1 MALSERVS
9 PFTAPNFDVF
19 APARRSDDRGVILGA
34 PLDGGQSY
42 TPWIGLST
50 VRELALKHA
59 DRVGL
64 VEAERLADVEE
75 AFSRAQ
81 REVKRLNDRVAELEA
96 KQNRIAGLVADGFKV
111 QKVMGRPP
119 KEGK

>member
-1 MALSERVS
+1 MAFSERVP

-19 APARRSDDRGVILGA
+19 APARRRDNRGVIIGA

-64 VEAERLADVEE
+64 VEVERLEDAEE
-75 AFSRAQ
+75 AFRRAQ